1 MRQLRITSQTQ
12 LKAKANSWATHF
24 HATCEYD
31 DMNLS
36 KGWKSHEYFFIHD
49 VLWCIGL
56 MDITLKNDYDFTV
69 WKFGGFRPL
78 KVGIPGVHSRLP
90 DSPAAFA
97 RCVSRALSRARF
109 TSRRASAVRNGV
121 FLWSSVVRPSTE
133 LPLPERTSPSRS
145 LFTLSTQQSQQ
156 RSRSFKSRWCR

>member
-1 MRQLRITSQTQ
+1 MRQLTNNFTDTAQSESKLMSDAFSRNQWIRR
-12 LKAKANSWATHF
+12 H
-24 HATCEYD
+24 E
-31 DMNLS
+31 S
-36 KGWKSHEYFFIHD
+36 KGWKYFFIHD

-78 KVGIPGVHSRLP
+78 KIGIPGVQSRLP

-121 FLWSSVVRPSTE
+121 FLWSSFVRPSTE